1 MKNKSLDFVA
11 RYYRH
16 GALDIKSAYHAALQK
31 ARGTKLNAQNSK
43 LKAQWLA
50 AAAIAVL
57 LVGGALLFFSPS
69 FGGGGERLFASADS
83 IRTFTLQDGTVVTL
97 APHSTLSY
105 KGDCR
110 EVELTGKAYLNI
122 HHDASH
128 PFTIKDENYIIK
140 DIGTRLMVDEASPQ
154 PSPIGEGDAVS
165 VYVEEGSVSFASTN
179 KHSANIVLHKGQG
192 AAMTGNGQPKRI
204 ANVSQNMT
212 AWATREFHFDNTPL
226 PDVLHDLSAYYG
238 VRLVLDDSGINQSSN
253 LKPQISKL
261 KRLTADFHA
270 DSLQTIVNMIEE
282 TLDVEIK
289 TE

>member
-16 GALDIKSAYHAALQK
+16 GALDVKSAYQK
-31 ARGTKLNAQNSK
+31 TLAKAQGTHKAQSSK

-57 LVGGALLFFSPS
+57 LICGGVLLFRPS
-69 FGGGGERLFASADS
+69 VTTLAATDTNK
-83 IRTFTLQDGTVVTL
+83 TFTLQDGTVVTL

-110 EVELTGKAYLNI
+110 EVEIAGKAYFNI
-122 HHDASH
+122 HHDPGH
-128 PFTIKDENYIIK
+128 PFTIKDDNYTIK
-140 DIGTRLMVDEASPQ
+140 DIGTKLMVDETASPQ
-154 PSPIGEGDAVS
+154 PSPIGEENAVS
-165 VYVEEGSVSFASTN
+165 VYVEEGSVALYAGNDAASG
-179 KHSANIVLHKGQG
+179 IVLNKAQG
-192 AAMTGNGQPKRI
+192 ATIAANGKLRRMAQ
-204 ANVSQNMT
+204 ASQNMT
-212 AWATREFHFDNTPL
+212 AWATREFHFADTPL
-226 PDVLHDLSAYYG
+226 PEVLRELSDYYG
-238 VRLVLDDSGINQSSN
+238 VRLVLDDNGTNQS
-253 LKPQISKL
+253 SKL

-270 DSLQTIVNMIEE
+270 DSLQTIVGMIEE